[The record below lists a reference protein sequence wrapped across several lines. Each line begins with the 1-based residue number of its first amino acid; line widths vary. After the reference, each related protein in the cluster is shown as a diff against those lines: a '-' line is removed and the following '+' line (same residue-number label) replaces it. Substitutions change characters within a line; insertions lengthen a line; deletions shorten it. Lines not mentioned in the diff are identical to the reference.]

1 LRSSI
6 GDFRSTLYHK
16 AREFFGMNGAMF
28 RVPARFQISVTVL
41 ALGLAGL
48 LVSACGGAPPA
59 ATPAAAPQAEK
70 PSGGGDASAPGSSTQ
85 AESAPAAAASS
96 GGSDAI
102 PTKCFKK
109 GSVCSPDPAFVKRLC
124 NGKFPSIGLYLF
136 SNPAWTRGYLTRR
149 TQAWN
154 ASGGASDSGWVEFD
168 EEVLILYARV
178 ADTGGMQ
185 VSGAGGSY
193 DALRWDGSCVTLQS
207 EEVTMSKAPAPK
219 NPSIDFR
226 FLDDDTQ
233 EALRQDEKVNK
244 AWQQR
249 RTECKGATSGD
260 VSLKCVKA
268 DEGLTHAVIAYVRGG
283 GSVPVPKKLP

>member
-1 LRSSI
+1 
-6 GDFRSTLYHK
+6 
-16 AREFFGMNGAMF
+16 
-28 RVPARFQISVTVL
+28 
-41 ALGLAGL
+41 
-48 LVSACGGAPPA
+48 
-59 ATPAAAPQAEK
+59 
-70 PSGGGDASAPGSSTQ
+70 
-85 AESAPAAAASS
+85 
-96 GGSDAI
+96 
-102 PTKCFKK
+102 
-109 GSVCSPDPAFVKRLC
+109 VCSPDPKFVKRLC

-185 VSGAGGSY
+185 VSGAGGSF

-219 NPSIDFR
+219 NPPIDFR
-226 FLDDDTQ
+226 YLDDDTQ
-233 EALRQDEKVNK
+233 EALRKDDKVNA
-244 AWQQR
+244 AWLAR
-249 RTECKGATSGD
+249 RKECKGATSGE

-268 DEGLTHAVIAYVRGG
+268 DADLTKTVIAFVRGG
-283 GSVPVPKKLP
+283 GTIPEPKKLP

>member
-1 LRSSI
+1 
-6 GDFRSTLYHK
+6 
-16 AREFFGMNGAMF
+16 M
-28 RVPARFQISVTVL
+28 RFVSASL
-41 ALGLAGL
+41 ALLLGATLAG
-48 LVSACGGAPPA
+48 CGGS
-59 ATPAAAPQAEK
+59 K
-70 PSGGGDASAPGSSTQ
+70 PVEPASADS
-85 AESAPAAAASS
+85 AASAPAADGSEASESGEAAEKSAETAAA
-96 GGSDAI
+96 GGEGV
-102 PTKCFKK
+102 PTKCFKQ
-109 GSVCSPDPAFVKRLC
+109 GSVCSPDPKFVKRLC

-185 VSGAGGSY
+185 VSGAGGSF

-219 NPSIDFR
+219 NPPIDFR
-226 FLDDDTQ
+226 YLDDDTQ
-233 EALRQDEKVNK
+233 EALRKDDKVNA
-244 AWQQR
+244 AWLAR
-249 RTECKGATSGD
+249 RKECKGASSGE

-268 DEGLTHAVIAYVRGG
+268 DADLTKTVIGFVRGG
-283 GSVPVPKKLP
+283 GTIPEPKKLP

>member
-1 LRSSI
+1 MKRAMRSAASWFVI
-6 GDFRSTLYHK
+6 
-16 AREFFGMNGAMF
+16 FGSLSLSLGA
-28 RVPARFQISVTVL
+28 
-41 ALGLAGL
+41 
-48 LVSACGGAPPA
+48 ACGGSK
-59 ATPAAAPQAEK
+59 PAAAPA
-70 PSGGGDASAPGSSTQ
+70 
-85 AESAPAAAASS
+85 AESKPAADAPAADAPAAENKSEPAAAAGASS
-96 GGSDAI
+96 AGV
-102 PTKCFKK
+102 PTKCFKS
-109 GSVCSPDPAFVKRLC
+109 GAVCSPEPGFVKRLC
-124 NGKFPSIGLYLF
+124 NGKYPSIGLYLF

-193 DALRWDGSCVTLQS
+193 DALRWDGSCITLQS

-219 NPSIDFR
+219 YPGIDFR
-226 FLDDDTQ
+226 YLDDDTQ
-233 EALRQDEKVNK
+233 EALRKDEKVNK
-244 AWQQR
+244 AWILR

-268 DEGLTHAVIAYVRGG
+268 DDNLTKTVVAFIRGG
-283 GSVPVPKKLP
+283 GSVPEPKKLP